1 MSEDAVI
8 FAYEGL
14 SRLTG
19 RMLEAA
25 KAGEWDTVVALE
37 SDYSRQVQT
46 LPVVDATAALSP
58 ETREHKVRLIHTIL
72 AHDREI
78 RDLASPW
85 MAHLSALISN
95 SGNRRK
101 LAAYGGGTPL

>member
-1 MSEDAVI
+1 MSDDAVI

-25 KAGEWDTVVALE
+25 KAGEWDKVIALE
-37 SDYSRQVQT
+37 SDYTRQVQT
-46 LPVVDATAALSP
+46 LPAADASARLSP
-58 ETREHKVRLIHTIL
+58 ASREQKVRLIHTIL

-85 MAHLSALISN
+85 MSHLSALINS

-101 LAAYGGGTPL
+101 LAAYGGAAPR

>member
-1 MSEDAVI
+1 MSEEAVI

-25 KAGEWDTVVALE
+25 QAGEWDTVVALE
-37 SDYSRQVQT
+37 SDFTRQVQT
-46 LPVVDATAALSP
+46 LPVVDAASALSP
-58 ETREHKVRLIHTIL
+58 ASREHKVRLIHTIL
-72 AHDREI
+72 AHDRAI

-85 MAHLSALISN
+85 MEHLSALINS

-101 LAAYGGGTPL
+101 LAAYGGGASL

>member
-1 MSEDAVI
+1 MSDDAVI

-25 KAGEWDTVVALE
+25 KAGEWDKVIALE
-37 SDYSRQVQT
+37 SDYTRQVQT
-46 LPVVDATAALSP
+46 LPTVDAVAGLSP
-58 ETREHKVRLIHTIL
+58 ASREQKVRLIHTIL

-85 MAHLSALISN
+85 MSHLSALINSN
-95 SGNRRK
+95 GNRRK
-101 LAAYGGGTPL
+101 LAAYGGASLR